1 LDQVEAAAPAREVSG
16 NFRRKAIYEALHP
29 EFKHGGNAGGR
40 PTILLH
46 GRQGVHRGNCRL
58 DRKGGTHAGKPLA
71 ASSTRE
77 SRACGQQ

>member
-1 LDQVEAAAPAREVSG
+1 M
-16 NFRRKAIYEALHP
+16 RRCIRSSSTAEMQGAVQQ
-29 EFKHGGNAGGR
+29 
-40 PTILLH
+40 ILLH